1 MKNLLNRL
9 IIIVFLCFT
18 FVFCSIA
25 QDDQS
30 FLNPPQLIY
39 HPSSVD
45 GYKPESRK
53 FTGISSIAV
62 SPKGKIW
69 AIWYAGKSSD
79 EDKNNYVV
87 ISTSRDKGNTWQEIM
102 VIDPD
107 RDGPVRAF
115 DPELWVDPKGKLW
128 AFWTQSVDHIGTI
141 AGVWSMTTK
150 NPDSESPKWSDPK
163 RLTNGIMMC
172 KPVVLS
178 TGEWVLPASTWKLTD
193 YSAKMI
199 ISKDK
204 GKSWKERGAV
214 NVPKEARTFDE
225 HMIIEKKDK
234 SLWMLVRTTYGIGE
248 STSTN
253 GGTSWSPLVPS
264 KIKHPSARF
273 FIRRLNSGNL
283 LLVKHGPIN
292 METGSS
298 NLMAFISI
306 DDGESWSKGLLID
319 ERPGVSYPDGQQI
332 SDGQIFI
339 TYDYNRTKE
348 QYILMT
354 WFTEKDILSNNYDSK
369 IVDVFSQKKI
379 ISNGGNADKK

>member
-1 MKNLLNRL
+1 MKNILNRL

-18 FVFCSIA
+18 FVLLSIA

-30 FLNPPQLIY
+30 FLNPPQLID

-53 FTGISSIAV
+53 FTGIPSLAV
-62 SPKGKIW
+62 SPKGRIW
-69 AIWYAGKSSD
+69 AIWYTGKSSGED
-79 EDKNNYVV
+79 ENNYVV
-87 ISTSRDKGNTWQEIM
+87 ISTSRDGGNTWQEILA
-102 VIDPD
+102 INPD
-107 RDGPVRAF
+107 GNGPARAF

-128 AFWTQSVDHIGTI
+128 VFWAQTVDHTGTI
-141 AGVWSMTTK
+141 AGVWSITTK
-150 NPDSESPKWSDPK
+150 NPDSKKPKWSDPK

-199 ISKDK
+199 ISKNK
-204 GKSWKERGAV
+204 GKSWEERGAV
-214 NVPKEARTFDE
+214 NVPKDVRAFDE
-225 HMIIEKKDK
+225 HIIIEKKDK
-234 SLWMLVRTTYGIGE
+234 SLWMLVRTIYGIGE
-248 STSTN
+248 SFSTD
-253 GGTSWSPLVPS
+253 GGASWSPLVPS

-292 METGSS
+292 MKTGRSH
-298 NLMAFISI
+298 LMAFISK
-306 DDGESWSKGLLID
+306 DDGESWSRGLLVD
-319 ERPGVSYPDGQQI
+319 KRPGVSYPDGQQLA
-332 SDGQIFI
+332 DGRIII

-354 WFTEKDILSNNYDSK
+354 SFTEEDILSNKYDSK
-369 IVDVFSQKKI
+369 IVGGFNQRKI
-379 ISNGGNADKK
+379 ISDGGDK